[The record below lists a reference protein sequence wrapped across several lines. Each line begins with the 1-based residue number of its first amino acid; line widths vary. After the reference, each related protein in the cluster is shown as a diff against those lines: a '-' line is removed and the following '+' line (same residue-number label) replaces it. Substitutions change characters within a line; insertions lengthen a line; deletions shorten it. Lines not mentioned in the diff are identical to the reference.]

1 MPGQHI
7 YAERTTI
14 TGSIGV
20 YSAFLNVHELAS
32 KYGVKMEMVKAG
44 DVKGAGSM
52 FHELKPQERQMWQ
65 DMVDNAYKQF
75 LDIVE
80 TGRPPLKGTLTKDL
94 VRVDADGKKL
104 PDEIAEYDDKGDVIP
119 GKTVPYKRKLAD
131 GGIFTAPVAKQYK
144 LIDEIG
150 FVEDAVKKA
159 ATLAGLSQND
169 YKTVV
174 YEKPLTLLSLL
185 GASAKQS
192 ERSEFA
198 RLAAAAGPRVWYLAP
213 NSEFAGVLAQMEKP

>member
-1 MPGQHI
+1 MGALAASGGYYVAMPAQHV

-65 DMVDNAYKQF
+65 DMVDNAYRQF

-80 TGRPPLKGTLTKDL
+80 TGPPHLEGTLTQDL
-94 VRVDADGKKL
+94 VRIDGQGEKL
-104 PDEIAEYDDKGDVIP
+104 PD
-119 GKTVPYKRKLAD
+119 
-131 GGIFTAPVAKQYK
+131 
-144 LIDEIG
+144 
-150 FVEDAVKKA
+150 
-159 ATLAGLSQND
+159 
-169 YKTVV
+169 
-174 YEKPLTLLSLL
+174 
-185 GASAKQS
+185 
-192 ERSEFA
+192 
-198 RLAAAAGPRVWYLAP
+198 
-213 NSEFAGVLAQMEKP
+213 